1 MAAKSITSKSCV
13 SVTMATLMREWTAVY
28 DGGVRHPTVRRL
40 ILILLLLQHFILLLP
55 FSRTSSRG
63 RRVTYSLA
71 IHSLVEQVLSTPLSK
86 NGEKSNRT
94 GE

>member
-1 MAAKSITSKSCV
+1 MAEKSITSKSCV

-40 ILILLLLQHFILLLP
+40 ILILLLLLLQHFILLP

-71 IHSLVEQVLSTPLSK
+71 IHSLVEQVSLYSPL
-86 NGEKSNRT
+86 
-94 GE
+94 